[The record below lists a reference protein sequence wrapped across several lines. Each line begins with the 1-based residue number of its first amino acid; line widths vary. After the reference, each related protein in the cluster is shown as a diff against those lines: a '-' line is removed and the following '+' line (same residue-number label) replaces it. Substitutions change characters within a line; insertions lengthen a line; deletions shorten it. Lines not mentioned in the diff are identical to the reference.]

1 MKTPSLPPS
10 SDILQQYALLLD
22 VDGTL
27 LDIAPTPES
36 VVVPDGLPAT
46 LAALHRAL
54 HGALA
59 IISGRPLAQIDAL
72 TANAFP
78 AAAEHG
84 AVLRIPPAPA
94 RRLALPTP
102 PPRWREAAR
111 AIVARAPGARI
122 EDKGGGF
129 VLHYRAVP
137 GAGPELGAALRML
150 LADEERFEIMRADMA
165 WEVRPRGAD
174 KGTAAQAIMR
184 GADFAGRV
192 PLFVGDDTTD
202 LDAIRAVRAMGGIGL
217 LVADA
222 FGSPAGVRAWLARVR
237 SHIDTTTQGGA

>member
-1 MKTPSLPPS
+1 MTASIIPPPA
-10 SDILQQYALLLD
+10 DILRQYALLLD
-22 VDGTL
+22 IDGTL

-36 VVVPDGLPAT
+36 VVVPAGLPAT

-94 RRLALPTP
+94 RRLPLPAP

-111 AIVARAPGARI
+111 AIAARTPGTRV
-122 EDKGGGF
+122 EDKDGGF
-129 VLHYRAVP
+129 VLHYRAAP
-137 GAGPELGAALRML
+137 DAGPQLHEALRAL
-150 LADEERFEIMRADMA
+150 LGGETRFEVMPASMA

-174 KGTAAQAIMR
+174 KGTAARALMT
-184 GADFAGRV
+184 GAAFTSRL
-192 PLFVGDDTTD
+192 PLFIGDDTTD
-202 LDAIRAVRAMGGIGL
+202 LDAIREAQAMGGVGL
-217 LVADA
+217 LVKDA
-222 FGSPAGVRAWLARVR
+222 FGSPAGVRAWLARLQGG
-237 SHIDTTTQGGA
+237 IATATQGGA